1 MFPGFTDSENF
12 TQVPDSFFHH
22 LLTEIDDLD
31 ELKVTLFAL
40 WRIGAMEGHVHFLRG
55 QDFAACIPDPGPAL
69 KKAIQRGSLLKAL
82 PRANSRAAQDEDSA
96 LYFLN
101 SPRGRAAAESF
112 TQGKWQPDPAGSVS
126 PPPERPNIF
135 KLYEENI
142 GPLTP
147 MIADA
152 LKDAEHTYPPEW
164 VAEALETAVKNNK
177 RNWKYVEAILR
188 RWKEEGHAKKQD
200 RRDAQEDGRR
210 YVEGEYAD
218 FIEH

>member
-55 QDFAACIPDPGPAL
+55 RDFAACIPDPGPAL
-69 KKAIQRGSLLKAL
+69 KKAIQRGSLLRAL

-101 SPRGRAAAESF
+101 SPVWTGSRRILYTGQVAARSRRF
-112 TQGKWQPDPAGSVS
+112 GLSTSGT
-126 PPPERPNIF
+126 PEHIQ
-135 KLYEENI
+135 
-142 GPLTP
+142 
-147 MIADA
+147 
-152 LKDAEHTYPPEW
+152 
-164 VAEALETAVKNNK
+164 AV
-177 RNWKYVEAILR
+177 
-188 RWKEEGHAKKQD
+188 
-200 RRDAQEDGRR
+200 
-210 YVEGEYAD
+210 
-218 FIEH
+218 